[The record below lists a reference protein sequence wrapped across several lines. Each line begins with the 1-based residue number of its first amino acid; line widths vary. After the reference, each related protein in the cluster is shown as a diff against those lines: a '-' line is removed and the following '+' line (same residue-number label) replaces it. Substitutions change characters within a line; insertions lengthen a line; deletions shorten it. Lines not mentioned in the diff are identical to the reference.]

1 MAEAKEIKITLY
13 TDERDTNTYV
23 ATYIHQQLVG
33 NSNYINSAIIVNCDA
48 KPNDTYTTII
58 NIDPNQLN
66 EHTPNIAIDWQA
78 IDHIEIEV
86 IKPDVDDRIDKIID
100 SIKSSYNEY
109 PVIENYDFYIVRLE
123 SNKIK
128 LTGNIIPHMVFNLTD
143 WFKKED

>member
-1 MAEAKEIKITLY
+1 MIVEITIYPAFETKDVNMYI
-13 TDERDTNTYV
+13 

-33 NSNYINSAIIVNCDA
+33 NSNYIDNAIIVDCAA
-48 KPNDTYTTII
+48 KPNDTYNTII
-58 NIDPNQLN
+58 NIDPDQFNGY
-66 EHTPNIAIDWQA
+66 TPNIAIDWQA

-109 PVIENYDFYIVRLE
+109 PVIEDYDFYIVRLE

>member
-1 MAEAKEIKITLY
+1 MIVEITIYPTFETSDVNMY
-13 TDERDTNTYV
+13 I

-48 KPNDTYTTII
+48 KPNDTYNTII

-86 IKPDVDDRIDKIID
+86 IKPDIVDRIDKIID

-109 PVIENYDFYIVRLE
+109 PEIADYGFYIVRLE
-123 SNKIK
+123 SNKIE
-128 LTGNIIPHMVFNLTD
+128 LTGSILPHMVFNLTD

>member
-1 MAEAKEIKITLY
+1 MIVEITIYPTFETSDVNMY
-13 TDERDTNTYV
+13 I

-48 KPNDTYTTII
+48 KPNDTYNTII

-86 IKPDVDDRIDKIID
+86 IKPDIVDRIAKIVD
-100 SIKSSYNEY
+100 SIKSNYDEY
-109 PVIENYDFYIVRLE
+109 PAIANYDLSINYVG
-123 SNKIK
+123 SNKIA
-128 LTGNIIPHMVFNLTD
+128 LNGNCISHIVFNLAD
-143 WFKKED
+143 WFKDED